1 MNNSILSTSNLR
13 IGYSTKKETIVLT
26 DNLNL
31 SFKAGKLISLIGA
44 NGIGKST
51 LLRTL
56 IGIQKPISGS
66 VFLNNIDIKSLDSLK
81 IATHLSIVL
90 TEKLPPSNLTV
101 FEIIAL
107 GRQPYTNWIGKL
119 SNLDIE
125 KVNQAMELTQIMHLS
140 NKKHF
145 EISDGQLQNVLVAR
159 ALAQDTGLII
169 LDEPTTHLDLVH
181 KVSLIKLLKKL
192 TQETNK
198 CILFST
204 HDVDLAIQI
213 SDEMVVMT
221 TENVLQDEPCN
232 LISRGVFNTLFDDEH
247 ILFDAEK
254 GKFIVK

>member
-1 MNNSILSTSNLR
+1 
-13 IGYSTKKETIVLT
+13 
-26 DNLNL
+26 
-31 SFKAGKLISLIGA
+31 
-44 NGIGKST
+44 
-51 LLRTL
+51 
-56 IGIQKPISGS
+56 
-66 VFLNNIDIKSLDSLK
+66 
-81 IATHLSIVL
+81 
-90 TEKLPPSNLTV
+90 
-101 FEIIAL
+101 
-107 GRQPYTNWIGKL
+107 
-119 SNLDIE
+119 
-125 KVNQAMELTQIMHLS
+125 MELTQIMHLS

-247 ILFDAEK
+247 ILFDADK
-254 GKFIVK
+254 GKFIVR